1 MDSTGV
7 GIWVNNKMKRREY
20 LGCPIDRETWYTISC
35 AECIYSAKN
44 EEGEHDHCMNY
55 DEWDDED
62 EEESGNE

>member
-62 EEESGNE
+62 EEASDNE